1 MTAGITFGLE
11 AVTTALT
18 LGALYYAAILRPSRN
33 QERQA
38 NESLREQL
46 RKESELAVNAALLD
60 AKREVLE
67 AKERFEAEQRARE
80 ATLTKQED
88 RLSTKEEALESRR
101 ESLQERENL
110 VLSEQRALAEH

>member
-18 LGALYYAAILRPSRN
+18 LGALYYAAILRPARS
-33 QERQA
+33 QEHQA
-38 NESLREQL
+38 NEALREQL
-46 RKESELAVNAALLD
+46 KKESELAVNAAILD

-80 ATLTKQED
+80 ASVAKQED
-88 RLSTKEEALESRR
+88 RSEERRVGKECR
-101 ESLQERENL
+101 
-110 VLSEQRALAEH
+110 